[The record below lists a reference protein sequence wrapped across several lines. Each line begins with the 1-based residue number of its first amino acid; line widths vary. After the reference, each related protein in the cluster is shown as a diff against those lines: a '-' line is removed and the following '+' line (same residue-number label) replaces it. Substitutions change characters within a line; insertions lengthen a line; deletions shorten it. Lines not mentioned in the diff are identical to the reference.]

1 MMNNTIE
8 RRTNNL
14 THVETMFDARRTP
27 WDGLGKGIAGAVT
40 SRDAIRLAGLDW
52 NVVPTD
58 IISEAT
64 GLKIPGYKA
73 NVRDIDNKT
82 LGIVTERYK
91 IVQNEEAF
99 AFTDELLGEGVTYET
114 AGALQSGKKV
124 WMLARLEGRM
134 ITDEKIDPFLVF
146 TNSHDGKGSVRVAI
160 TPVRVWCQNT
170 LNLALKEA
178 ERQWV
183 CKHTGRI
190 DEKLVEAKYTLMNT
204 EHYLEALEIEFGK
217 MKMKK
222 LDVDKVHKFVKM
234 LLPINEKDGD
244 RKVANIQEMRNE
256 LMMRYLNAPDLQVL
270 ETSAYRFVNAVSDFS
285 THRKPSRGSEY
296 YQENMFMKVVDGD
309 ELIDKAYAI
318 CDAEV

>member
-1 MMNNTIE
+1 MMDNTIE

-27 WDGLGKGIAGAVT
+27 WDGLGKRIAGAVT

-99 AFTDELLGEGVTYET
+99 SFTDALLGEGVRYET

-124 WMLARLEGRM
+124 WMLARLEAEDIADFATTM
-134 ITDEKIDPFLVF
+134 DSDMNQYFEEKKTLLEDIPRGENPGTAYYSFYPAVINPKLF
-146 TNSHDGKGSVRVAI
+146 YAYILAIKYFQDGTCRWKLCLTSRENEE
-160 TPVRVWCQNT
+160 CHMT
-170 LNLALKEA
+170 LGIMRGTE
-178 ERQWV
+178 E
-183 CKHTGRI
+183 
-190 DEKLVEAKYTLMNT
+190 EAKERLATIL
-204 EHYLEALEIEFGK
+204 
-217 MKMKK
+217 
-222 LDVDKVHKFVKM
+222 
-234 LLPINEKDGD
+234 
-244 RKVANIQEMRNE
+244 
-256 LMMRYLNAPDLQVL
+256 
-270 ETSAYRFVNAVSDFS
+270 TS
-285 THRKPSRGSEY
+285 GS
-296 YQENMFMKVVDGD
+296 
-309 ELIDKAYAI
+309 IR
-318 CDAEV
+318 

>member
-1 MMNNTIE
+1 MMDNTIE

-27 WDGLGKGIAGAVT
+27 WDGLGKKIAGAVT

-114 AGALQSGKKV
+114 AGALAPV
-124 WMLARLEGRM
+124 LEDGSDLF
-134 ITDEKIDPFLVF
+134 INCDDGVDVLVIK
-146 TNSHDGKGSVRVAI
+146 DGK
-160 TPVRVWCQNT
+160 C
-170 LNLALKEA
+170 
-178 ERQWV
+178 
-183 CKHTGRI
+183 
-190 DEKLVEAKYTLMNT
+190 
-204 EHYLEALEIEFGK
+204 
-217 MKMKK
+217 
-222 LDVDKVHKFVKM
+222 
-234 LLPINEKDGD
+234 
-244 RKVANIQEMRNE
+244 IQE
-256 LMMRYLNAPDLQVL
+256 
-270 ETSAYRFVNAVSDFS
+270 
-285 THRKPSRGSEY
+285 K
-296 YQENMFMKVVDGD
+296 
-309 ELIDKAYAI
+309 
-318 CDAEV
+318 

>member
-124 WMLARLEGRM
+124 WMLARL
-134 ITDEKIDPFLVF
+134 
-146 TNSHDGKGSVRVAI
+146 
-160 TPVRVWCQNT
+160 
-170 LNLALKEA
+170 
-178 ERQWV
+178 
-183 CKHTGRI
+183 
-190 DEKLVEAKYTLMNT
+190 
-204 EHYLEALEIEFGK
+204 
-217 MKMKK
+217 
-222 LDVDKVHKFVKM
+222 
-234 LLPINEKDGD
+234 
-244 RKVANIQEMRNE
+244 
-256 LMMRYLNAPDLQVL
+256 
-270 ETSAYRFVNAVSDFS
+270 
-285 THRKPSRGSEY
+285 
-296 YQENMFMKVVDGD
+296 
-309 ELIDKAYAI
+309 
-318 CDAEV
+318 